1 MDRPNATNQWYL
13 FRVSSFGFLKLY
25 PYFKGM
31 NSRLAKVV
39 NNSFLFLFN
48 DKIVLEIAS
57 FQFIL
62 SFFLNNFRNSFSH
75 PSILIFLL
83 FLDLFCTER

>member
-39 NNSFLFLFN
+39 NNTFLFLFN
-48 DKIVLEIAS
+48 DKIVLEIACT
-57 FQFIL
+57 
-62 SFFLNNFRNSFSH
+62 
-75 PSILIFLL
+75 SIHIKFLL
-83 FLDLFCTER
+83 E